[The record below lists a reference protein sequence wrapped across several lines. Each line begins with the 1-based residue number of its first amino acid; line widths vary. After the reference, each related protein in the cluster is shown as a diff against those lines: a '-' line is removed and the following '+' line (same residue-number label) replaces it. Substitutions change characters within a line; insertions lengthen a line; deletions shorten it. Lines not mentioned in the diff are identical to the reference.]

1 MNLHGPG
8 STRTSH
14 TPPQPD
20 LVEVAGLQ
28 ARVRQLLGTNP
39 RVLLGIAGAPGAG
52 KSTLSSALLEEYGDQ
67 AVVVGMD
74 GFHLAND
81 ELDRLGRR
89 GRKGAPDTFD
99 IDGYLALLWRLR
111 TQAGETIYAP
121 RFDRELET
129 SIGSAVPVR
138 AETRLVITEG
148 NYLLLDTDRWEEVRG
163 LLDEVWYVDVP
174 PDVRRQRLV
183 ERRLSSGET
192 PSRADSWVRH
202 VDQPNAS
209 LVELTRNRADRLV
222 HVTAGGGLS
231 FSHPKE
237 QR

>member
-1 MNLHGPG
+1 M
-8 STRTSH
+8 
-14 TPPQPD
+14 
-20 LVEVAGLQ
+20 
-28 ARVRQLLGTNP
+28 RQLLGTNP

-74 GFHLAND
+74 GFHLADD

-121 RFDRELET
+121 RFDPELET

-138 AETRLVITEG
+138 RTRLVITEG
-148 NYLLLDTDRWEEVRG
+148 NYLLLDTDRREKVRG
-163 LLDEVWYVDVP
+163 LLDEVWISTYP
-174 PDVRRQRLV
+174 RM
-183 ERRLSSGET
+183 SSAAPGRAQVVQSRT
-192 PSRADSWVRH
+192 PSRADSWCGTSTAERLPRGAHPQPGGPAHARHGRRRPVVRT
-202 VDQPNAS
+202 P
-209 LVELTRNRADRLV
+209 R
-222 HVTAGGGLS
+222 G
-231 FSHPKE
+231 